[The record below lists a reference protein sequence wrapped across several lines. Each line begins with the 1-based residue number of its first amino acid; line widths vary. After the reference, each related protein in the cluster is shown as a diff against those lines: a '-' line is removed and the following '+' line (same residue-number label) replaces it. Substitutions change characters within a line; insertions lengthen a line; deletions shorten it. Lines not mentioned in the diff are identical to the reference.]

1 MTESCGLLI
10 VDDQT
15 VFRQGL
21 RALLELCPD
30 VTVLGDAADGLE
42 ALQKAREF
50 HPDVILMDVKMPRYD
65 GLQATSL
72 IKQELPEV
80 KVIILTVHGNEPEL
94 VYQAIKAGAIGY
106 VSKTS
111 GIDDILKAIR
121 SVTHG
126 EAVVASPALT
136 SLVAFIGHSSDN
148 LSAQPWPADALSSRE
163 QEVLDLVAEGLSNR
177 EIAHSLCIS
186 ESTVHSHLHNI
197 LDKLHLANR
206 VQAAAY
212 ALTIKQAHRDQT
224 WQPPD
229 QPTDTHPLKPR
240 RDQDAE
246 GRAARHP
253 STIGRGRAART
264 APHPPSQTKH
274 PESRPPRHD

>member
-1 MTESCGLLI
+1 MAESCRLLI
-10 VDDQT
+10 VDDQM

-21 RALLELCPD
+21 RALLEICPD

-50 HPDVILMDVKMPRYD
+50 RPDIILMDVKMPRCD

-94 VYQAIKAGAIGY
+94 VYQAIKAGAVGY

-111 GIDDILKAIR
+111 GIDDILRAIR
-121 SVTHG
+121 SVTRG

-148 LSAQPWPADALSSRE
+148 PSSQPWPADALSPRE
-163 QEVLDLVAEGLSNR
+163 QEVLDLVAQGLSNR
-177 EIAHSLCIS
+177 QIAHKLCIS

-212 ALTIKQAHRDQT
+212 ALTLKQAQHDQL
-224 WQPPD
+224 WHPPNQPKHTLP
-229 QPTDTHPLKPR
+229 HKPR

-246 GRAARHP
+246 GRAARRP
-253 STIGRGRAART
+253 SAMGHGRAART
-264 APHPPSQTKH
+264 APPPPSQTKH
-274 PESRPPRHD
+274 PEPKPPRHD